1 MSEDNGTGDKVD
13 LGMAHG
19 RFQIFHRD
27 HLRYVLAAR
36 RRCRHLLVGITSP
49 DPAETPLERTAP
61 HRKEPAANP
70 LTYYERVTMIS
81 SCLYAEGLRGDEFS
95 IVPFPIE
102 SPGALANYAP
112 PETVHLLTI
121 YDAWGEE
128 KAARLRGL
136 GYRTEILWR
145 SAHKEISGTR
155 IRAAMAT
162 GEDWEHLVPPATRDF
177 LVAHRIPAR
186 VTLRTTAA
194 R

>member
-1 MSEDNGTGDKVD
+1 VSEDNGAGDKVE

-27 HLRYVLAAR
+27 HLRYVLAAKQ
-36 RRCRHLLVGITSP
+36 RCRRLLVGITSP
-49 DPAETPLERTAP
+49 DPAEAPLERTAP

-70 LTYYERVTMIS
+70 LTYYERMTMIS
-81 SCLYAEGLRGDEFS
+81 SCLYAEGLGGHEFD

-102 SPGALANYAP
+102 SPGELANYAP
-112 PETVHLLTI
+112 LDAVHFLTVH
-121 YDAWGEE
+121 DAWGEE
-128 KAARLRGL
+128 KTARLRGL

-155 IRAAMAT
+155 IRAAMAA
-162 GEDWEHLVPPATRDF
+162 GEGWEHLVPVATRDF
-177 LVAHRIPAR
+177 LVARRIPAR
-186 VTLRTTAA
+186 VALRTTAA